1 LISNEY
7 SYVGFEFS
15 KINSLQE
22 IKAQLEANVSSA
34 KGSLLLSTVIASGL
48 GLSKFIS
55 VQHRDDTGNGSSL
68 WNVG

>member
-7 SYVGFEFS
+7 SYVFFEFS
-15 KINSLQE
+15 KVNSLQE
-22 IKAQLEANVSSA
+22 IKVQLEANVSSA
-34 KGSLLLSTVIASGL
+34 KSSLLLSTVIASGL
-48 GLSKFIS
+48 GLSKSIS